1 MLFFFVLVGAAR
13 FSCIVGLVERPLALG
28 MIAGCATGHWD
39 LAIALGIAFELVWLD
54 SVAMGG
60 VIPPFAGLAF
70 LLVFPLAL
78 ALGWSEPGPL
88 LLPMVGAM
96 LAAMLGSLLEQRFRL
111 RQNDVLEA
119 GVTLD
124 EGEEPAQTPERIVK
138 RAIVQRMLWHA
149 GLYLASYAAIALG
162 VALLLS
168 LGLYPA
174 MPDLP
179 WPAVYVLALL
189 GAVLSLR
196 HKGASVLFYL
206 LRAAMAAM
214 LLWHYAK

>member
-1 MLFFFVLVGAAR
+1 M
-13 FSCIVGLVERPLALG
+13 GLVERPLALG

-149 GLYLASYAAIALG
+149 GLYLASYAAISLG

-179 WPAVYVLALL
+179 WPAVFVLALL

-206 LRAAMAAM
+206 LLAAMAAM
-214 LLWHYAK
+214 LLWPYAQ

>member
-1 MLFFFVLVGAAR
+1 M
-13 FSCIVGLVERPLALG
+13 GLVERPLALG
-28 MIAGCATGHWD
+28 MIAGCATGHWE

-54 SVAMGG
+54 AVAMGG

-70 LLVFPLAL
+70 QLVFPLAL

-88 LLPMVGAM
+88 LLPMVAAM
-96 LAAMLGSLLEQRFRL
+96 LAAMLGSFLEQRFRL
-111 RQNDVLEA
+111 RQNAVLEA

-149 GLYLASYAAIALG
+149 VLYLASYTAIALA

-206 LRAAMAAM
+206 LLAAIAAA
-214 LLWHYAK
+214 LLASWAP

>member
-1 MLFFFVLVGAAR
+1 MKPTDA
-13 FSCIVGLVERPLALG
+13 
-28 MIAGCATGHWD
+28 
-39 LAIALGIAFELVWLD
+39 
-54 SVAMGG
+54 VAMGS

-78 ALGWSEPGPL
+78 ALGWTEPGPL
-88 LLPMVGAM
+88 LLPMVAAM

-111 RQNDVLEA
+111 RQNASLEA

-149 GLYLASYAAIALG
+149 VLYLASYTAIALA

-196 HKGASVLFYL
+196 HKVATVLFYL
-206 LRAAMAAM
+206 LLAAIAAA
-214 LLWHYAK
+214 LLASWAP

>member
-1 MLFFFVLVGAAR
+1 MLVGAAR

-28 MIAGCATGHWD
+28 MMAGFATGHWE

-54 SVAMGG
+54 AVAMGC

-78 ALGWSEPGPL
+78 ALGWNEPGPL
-88 LLPMVGAM
+88 LLPMVAAM
-96 LAAMLGSLLEQRFRL
+96 LAAMLGSFLEQRFRL
-111 RQNDVLEA
+111 RQNAVLEA

-149 GLYLASYAAIALG
+149 VLYLASYTAIALA

-206 LRAAMAAM
+206 LLAAMAVI
-214 LLWHYAK
+214 LLWPYAK